1 MNEGKLE
8 VEVPTLATMSEE
20 FHVEW
25 NDFQAN
31 ASKAFGLFR
40 NESYLH
46 DVTLVSSDRKH
57 VSAHKLVLSASSEYF
72 KDIFQQTKHGQPIL
86 CLEGVN
92 SKELKN
98 VLDYIYEGQ
107 VKINQEELESFME
120 ISQRFQLEGLMFQ
133 KENTSLDTEEVLEIE
148 LDEDEDAEEEE
159 KKEDISNDTKVEE
172 NKEEI
177 VKGIEEEEKKK
188 KFATIL
194 DSFEDREK
202 NRNEKLE
209 KQFSAFIKEECP
221 EPTKENKMKS
231 RKRSMGPT
239 ESMKIQLHGTES
251 PTEIEHIL
259 DKNITRKKG
268 IWTCKVCGKMEK
280 RYIRN
285 LKFHVETHLAG
296 LSLPCK
302 SCERN
307 FTTTNALRIH
317 KSNYNH

>member
-92 SKELKN
+92 SKELEN

-133 KENTSLDTEEVLEIE
+133 KENTSLDTEEALEIE
-148 LDEDEDAEEEE
+148 LDEDEDTEKEE
-159 KKEDISNDTKVEE
+159 KKDKEDI
-172 NKEEI
+172 
-177 VKGIEEEEKKK
+177 VKDIEEEDKKK